1 MRINSTASDEG
12 RSSFHLCLHDLEGPC
27 SGIWEEAKT
36 RKNDFVF
43 EVELRNKEGKSLG
56 DSLFNVGFQKKKQKQ
71 INKQNQVGSYSLLR
85 EKVLGL
91 KRNPDLLFE
100 SILMHRML

>member
-1 MRINSTASDEG
+1 MKAILG
-12 RSSFHLCLHDLEGPC
+12 FHLCLHDLEGPS
-27 SGIWEEAKT
+27 SGMWEGAKI
-36 RKNDFVF
+36 RKNGFVF

-71 INKQNQVGSYSLLR
+71 TKPSRELFLLR
-85 EKVLGL
+85 EKVLGW

-100 SILMHRML
+100 SILMRRML